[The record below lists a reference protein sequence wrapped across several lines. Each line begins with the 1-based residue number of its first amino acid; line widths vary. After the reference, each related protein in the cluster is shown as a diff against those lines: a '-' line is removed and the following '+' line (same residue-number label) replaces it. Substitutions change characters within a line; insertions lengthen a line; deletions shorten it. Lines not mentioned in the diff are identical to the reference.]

1 MGLFGK
7 GDKGDENAE
16 DRSAD
21 AIEVLAAR
29 RRELE
34 QARDSA
40 PPMREDGDLPTVV
53 ATGKPDQTVLEEDEI
68 PPGSGPVAIPANG
81 GSIDGS
87 DGQDNGEPA
96 EEEAMDDDLMDL
108 FKDEKEVNEEL
119 AMLAGLLGDV
129 DIDQL
134 RKEVQEV
141 KAMLQ
146 RG

>member
-1 MGLFGK
+1 
-7 GDKGDENAE
+7 
-16 DRSAD
+16 
-21 AIEVLAAR
+21 
-29 RRELE
+29 
-34 QARDSA
+34 
-40 PPMREDGDLPTVV
+40 
-53 ATGKPDQTVLEEDEI
+53 
-68 PPGSGPVAIPANG
+68 
-81 GSIDGS
+81 
-87 DGQDNGEPA
+87 
-96 EEEAMDDDLMDL
+96 MDL